1 MRQLTDSGTDLNN
14 IEKEMGR
21 RLGRP
26 LTDSE
31 RVGLLARV
39 DPTHQASTM
48 VEEMLGP
55 ALRDIKSAGGQS
67 ALDDFHGQN
76 GLVENRTN
84 KSVAEGQAK
93 LAEQNYLEGGIP
105 QNTTRRLDEAQ
116 TELERVQQEHAQ
128 ALADQRAVDLGVHQ
142 TQQSRSLNAAGS
154 RVSDAQAALDEAV
167 ANAHD
172 AAGAHAED
180 QKLRSPSGQ
189 LIRTPEQRDLIIAE
203 SDARRANAAYD
214 RLAARDE
221 HIPIAPQGQNNA
233 VRQTYERRLASA
245 ARQAGYA
252 EDRASRLRQALGENV
267 TTREQAVRDS
277 AQAAGQAA
285 RERAYAPPTPELAGA
300 KVRLRYE
307 QQNLQRLQ
315 NQKAAGQQGLVDNLA
330 RAFQKVNK
338 AQRDVDVA
346 TRDLPEAAKAQ
357 GWAQLTGRDFAGP
370 DGTTVH
376 YQDVV
381 DRLQELEDK
390 YRDNPKAWDAMQRGL
405 DATQNVRTTML
416 DEKVAHGIIGDD
428 ARKGMLDTYD
438 FWTPTNM
445 TDYLNDTSGKGLPK
459 GSRFNVSSPGIRS
472 YTPEGSSMQHEN
484 HVAALIRE
492 VYAHK
497 SQVAKND
504 VASALVKG
512 LGSDSTVMRKIA
524 DSVEEYNAAG
534 GKAGKLLHPDYTLR
548 GGEQKIVGLANGK
561 AQQYVTNNK
570 LLKTAIEQVGASGDG
585 SLAKALASV
594 PASIVRELAVQRNP
608 GFLPMNLAR
617 DTIAYAIRN
626 SADLGAGGV
635 LKSTTMH
642 LGPAAL
648 TAAMTDHDDPNR
660 GEKIA
665 AALLAGRAGRLAIG
679 KGLGLGPSAT
689 NAFMRAFGDSLKGL
703 GTGQMTGEG
712 VRALEASGAGMR
724 GGGVFSAAGPLE
736 TIGRA
741 IRGDTRPLAAA
752 RAEDELQR
760 LTKGNYRD
768 LLTLKN
774 GDALKSLLG
783 DVAGNGWVKALGNR
797 FEQAPRVA
805 TYRLALER
813 GATPLEAMI
822 KARDVTTDFNRG
834 GRFTRELNRYIP
846 FLNVGAQAPAQLG
859 RLLKDHPGGALMAG
873 LSLLGAP
880 AAATEAWNY
889 ADPQRAKDYEDTPD
903 YLKKLGI
910 TLMVPGEAPRD
921 AQGNRTP
928 QKIFIPIPNEFM
940 PFVEAGREGFHRV
953 QDARGLTDQGH
964 SSSLGDLLGKTSE
977 LSPINAN
984 SPEGAVYGEIPPPIG
999 TIPQLASNRDVFRGT
1014 TIANQFSDE
1023 NSSNLGKVLAPILES
1038 AITKLP
1044 GQSSA
1049 RIHPSQVDFAVKD
1062 MLQGTGQEGLN
1073 ISDALSGRAA
1083 RVAGTASELP
1093 LVGSVA
1099 SRFVRGTGGQSW
1111 EDVRQ
1116 PDAMLSPELRQ
1127 QFRDHNDYWEPTAV
1141 PSDIQKVPLTRE
1153 EQVQYQKLTN
1163 QYLDTYLRR
1172 VMAMPSFDRSD
1183 AARTALRTE
1192 AMDDAREKAGADVLR
1207 QVRASGGNLSDR
1219 YRNQSSAY

>member
-1 MRQLTDSGTDLNN
+1 M
-14 IEKEMGR
+14 
-21 RLGRP
+21 
-26 LTDSE
+26 
-31 RVGLLARV
+31 
-39 DPTHQASTM
+39 
-48 VEEMLGP
+48 
-55 ALRDIKSAGGQS
+55 
-67 ALDDFHGQN
+67 
-76 GLVENRTN
+76 
-84 KSVAEGQAK
+84 
-93 LAEQNYLEGGIP
+93 
-105 QNTTRRLDEAQ
+105 
-116 TELERVQQEHAQ
+116 
-128 ALADQRAVDLGVHQ
+128 
-142 TQQSRSLNAAGS
+142 
-154 RVSDAQAALDEAV
+154 

-233 VRQTYERRLASA
+233 VRRRTSASSPA
-245 ARQAGYA
+245 LHVRQAMPKTAPAGGA
-252 EDRASRLRQALGENV
+252 RPWARTSPRASRQSATAL
-267 TTREQAVRDS
+267 
-277 AQAAGQAA
+277 
-285 RERAYAPPTPELAGA
+285 
-300 KVRLRYE
+300 RLRPGSTRACVCPADARVGRRKGE
-307 QQNLQRLQ
+307 
-315 NQKAAGQQGLVDNLA
+315 AALRTAEPGPPPVAESRGQQGLDNNLA

-370 DGTTVH
+370 ERTTVH

-381 DRLQELEDK
+381 DRLQEMEDK

-512 LGSDSTVMRKIA
+512 LGSDSSVMRKIA

-626 SADLGAGGV
+626 AADLGAGGV

-665 AALLAGRAGRLAIG
+665 TALLAGRAGRLAIG

-822 KARDVTTDFNRG
+822 KARDVTTDLP
-834 GRFTRELNRYIP
+834 T
-846 FLNVGAQAPAQLG
+846 VA
-859 RLLKDHPGGALMAG
+859 DG
-873 LSLLGAP
+873 LRVNST
-880 AAATEAWNY
+880 AT
-889 ADPQRAKDYEDTPD
+889 
-903 YLKKLGI
+903 
-910 TLMVPGEAPRD
+910 
-921 AQGNRTP
+921 
-928 QKIFIPIPNEFM
+928 
-940 PFVEAGREGFHRV
+940 
-953 QDARGLTDQGH
+953 
-964 SSSLGDLLGKTSE
+964 
-977 LSPINAN
+977 
-984 SPEGAVYGEIPPPIG
+984 
-999 TIPQLASNRDVFRGT
+999 
-1014 TIANQFSDE
+1014 
-1023 NSSNLGKVLAPILES
+1023 
-1038 AITKLP
+1038 
-1044 GQSSA
+1044 
-1049 RIHPSQVDFAVKD
+1049 
-1062 MLQGTGQEGLN
+1062 
-1073 ISDALSGRAA
+1073 
-1083 RVAGTASELP
+1083 
-1093 LVGSVA
+1093 
-1099 SRFVRGTGGQSW
+1099 SR
-1111 EDVRQ
+1111 
-1116 PDAMLSPELRQ
+1116 P
-1127 QFRDHNDYWEPTAV
+1127 
-1141 PSDIQKVPLTRE
+1141 
-1153 EQVQYQKLTN
+1153 
-1163 QYLDTYLRR
+1163 
-1172 VMAMPSFDRSD
+1172 
-1183 AARTALRTE
+1183 
-1192 AMDDAREKAGADVLR
+1192 
-1207 QVRASGGNLSDR
+1207 
-1219 YRNQSSAY
+1219 